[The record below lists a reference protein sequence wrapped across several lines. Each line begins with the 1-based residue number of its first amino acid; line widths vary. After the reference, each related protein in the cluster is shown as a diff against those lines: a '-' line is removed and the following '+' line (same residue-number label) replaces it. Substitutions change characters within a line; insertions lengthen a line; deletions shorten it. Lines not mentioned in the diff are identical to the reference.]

1 MCPKLFLYSS
11 CLILK
16 ITYEMS
22 SVTSEKHD
30 FNEGKIARQSCI
42 SYDRNWKIETENTQH
57 VHVKNNVWVE
67 LHQKI
72 TLEITG
78 ELEYVIILSSNNS
91 FNFVPIYN
99 KHTIV
104 LQVGFIL

>member
-42 SYDRNWKIETENTQH
+42 SYDRNWKHPTCTC
-57 VHVKNNVWVE
+57 K
-67 LHQKI
+67 K
-72 TLEITG
+72 
-78 ELEYVIILSSNNS
+78 
-91 FNFVPIYN
+91 
-99 KHTIV
+99 
-104 LQVGFIL
+104 